1 MATINPETRAL
12 YTRLQEVLG
21 NEHANTLMT
30 YLPVEPG
37 THLATKSEIDAR
49 FDRLEKLL
57 DLRFDSVDQRFEQ
70 VDQRFEQVDQRFAS
84 METRLDRMDGRFET
98 MDDRMYGL
106 QDVIRDQLK
115 TYTITM
121 VGSMTALT
129 AIFAAL
135 LTIIT

>member
-1 MATINPETRAL
+1 MDSGSAQR
-12 YTRLQEVLG
+12 
-21 NEHANTLMT
+21 
-30 YLPVEPG
+30 
-37 THLATKSEIDAR
+37 
-49 FDRLEKLL
+49 
-57 DLRFDSVDQRFEQ
+57 DLSPNGHTVVVRQQR
-70 VDQRFEQVDQRFAS
+70 
-84 METRLDRMDGRFET
+84 G

-115 TYTITM
+115 TYPITM

>member
-1 MATINPETRAL
+1 
-12 YTRLQEVLG
+12 
-21 NEHANTLMT
+21 
-30 YLPVEPG
+30 
-37 THLATKSEIDAR
+37 
-49 FDRLEKLL
+49 
-57 DLRFDSVDQRFEQ
+57 
-70 VDQRFEQVDQRFAS
+70 
-84 METRLDRMDGRFET
+84 MDGRFET

>member
-21 NEHANTLMT
+21 DEHANTLMT

-37 THLATKSEIDAR
+37 IHLATKSEIDAR

-57 DLRFDSVDQRFEQ
+57 
-70 VDQRFEQVDQRFAS
+70 DQRFEQVDQRFAS

>member
-21 NEHANTLMT
+21 DEHANTLMT
-30 YLPVEPG
+30 YLPVQPG

-57 DLRFDSVDQRFEQ
+57 DLRFDSI
-70 VDQRFEQVDQRFAS
+70 DQRFEQVDQRFAS